1 MGTDMSGKVSGTRM
15 QEIKSQL
22 KNNGRLVKSQIKDV
36 PDLIWSLALI
46 SISSDKARL
55 KEWFK
60 SPVPALG
67 GRSPISVINEEK
79 DGEAKVCE
87 MLWRIRGGIPCGD

>member
-1 MGTDMSGKVSGTRM
+1 MRYRKVSGKDM
-15 QEIKSQL
+15 QNISASL
-22 KNNGRLVKSQIKDV
+22 KKEGRLVKSQV
-36 PDLIWSLALI
+36 SGVSDLIWSLGLV
-46 SISSDKARL
+46 SLSSDKAHL
-55 KEWFK
+55 KNWFN

>member
-1 MGTDMSGKVSGTRM
+1 M
-15 QEIKSQL
+15 QEINSQL
-22 KNNGRLVKSQIKDV
+22 KKSGRLIKSQIKDI

-46 SISSDKARL
+46 SISSDKTRL
-55 KEWFK
+55 KEWFN

-67 GRSPISVINEEK
+67 GKSPISVINEER
-79 DGEAKVCE
+79 DGEAIVCE